1 MEKYSLDMRFVEHK
15 IYEAYNILT
24 QLPVNNKNVIIFD
37 IDDTL
42 LFPQTGLPI
51 EPVVSFYDTIKQLG
65 IIPVIITARIATS
78 ENIEHT
84 QNELKKINI
93 TGYQNIFFRPITKFD
108 IPFYKLMSRKAVID
122 NGYNIIMSVGDMYWD
137 VGEYG
142 GYPILLRQNFPFSNQ
157 IL

>member
-1 MEKYSLDMRFVEHK
+1 MGFVDRK
-15 IYEAYNILT
+15 IWEAYNILT
-24 QLPVNNKNVIIFD
+24 QLPVNKNNVIIFD

-42 LFPQTGLPI
+42 LFPRTGLPI
-51 EPVVSFYDTIKQLG
+51 EPVVNFYNTIKQLG
-65 IIPVIITARIATS
+65 IIPIIITARIATK

-93 TGYQNIFFRPITKFD
+93 TGYKNIFFRPILKYD
-108 IPFYKLMSRKAVID
+108 IPHYKLVSRKAVVEE
-122 NGYNIIMSVGDMYWD
+122 GYNVIMSVGDMYWD

-142 GYPILLRQNFPFSNQ
+142 GYSILLRQNWSSNF